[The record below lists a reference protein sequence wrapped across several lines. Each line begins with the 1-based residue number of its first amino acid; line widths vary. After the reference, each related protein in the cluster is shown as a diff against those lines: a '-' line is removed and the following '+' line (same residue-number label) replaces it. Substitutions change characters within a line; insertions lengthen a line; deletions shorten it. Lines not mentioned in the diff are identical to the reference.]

1 VNAIATGAR
10 TVALVI
16 IIGLAAVAGILAGNA
31 IQNRLGAD
39 ESAGL
44 GGFVPQ
50 NRGGTVVAVEEYLD
64 FALRH
69 RAPTEEYL
77 DYALR
82 HRQAEEADA
91 PASVITPTPR

>member
-16 IIGLAAVAGILAGNA
+16 IIGLAAAAGVLAGNA
-31 IQNRLGAD
+31 MQNRLGAD
-39 ESAGL
+39 QGAGL

-50 NRGGTVVAVEEYLD
+50 NRGGSVVAVDEYLD

-69 RAPTEEYL
+69 RAPAEEYL

-82 HRQAEEADA
+82 HRQADVANA
-91 PASVITPTPR
+91 PASVTTPTPR